1 MLCCWILIGGSYY
14 SCYRCLYSC
23 YRCVVIWFVLS
34 NICWLIWF
42 VLLQASIFVLSMCRH
57 MIRAIDALIHVFHKL
72 IRAIVHMI
80 RAIIHMFI
88 RAIDVSTIMSLYF
101 RAIIRAIDVS
111 INLCTNSKYS
121 ALSLKSWISALNARE
136 SYTNSGPNDEMWVT
150 TFGSTYLLGNPDD
163 PYLKPDD
170 PCQNPALII
179 WCTNLEIRRWC
190 VILVISGLNARKSY
204 TNQS

>member
-1 MLCCWILIGGSYY
+1 
-14 SCYRCLYSC
+14 
-23 YRCVVIWFVLS
+23 
-34 NICWLIWF
+34 
-42 VLLQASIFVLSMCRH
+42 MCRH

-121 ALSLKSWISALNARE
+121 ALSLKS
-136 SYTNSGPNDEMWVT
+136 
-150 TFGSTYLLGNPDD
+150 
-163 PYLKPDD
+163 
-170 PCQNPALII
+170 
-179 WCTNLEIRRWC
+179 
-190 VILVISGLNARKSY
+190 
-204 TNQS
+204 